1 MKHRREPIKLYFHE
15 GNYPAQ
21 VNPVLNLRHIQHIY
35 FYLYAF
41 FLSKKH
47 TSALAQKGE
56 ENREH
61 GNLAGEIIVI

>member
-1 MKHRREPIKLYFHE
+1 MH
-15 GNYPAQ
+15 
-21 VNPVLNLRHIQHIY
+21 
-35 FYLYAF
+35 AF

-61 GNLAGEIIVI
+61 RNLAREIIVI